1 MASTLRFRTGPTK
14 QDTCMLE
21 SKRQIRVETS
31 TWQVARYEYI
41 AETSALL
48 VERMAGTRSW

>member
-31 TWQVARYEYI
+31 TWQVAGYEYI